1 MKRQLKHYMSV
12 TYITFICH
20 LGYPCHTSYFVV
32 ALCTGLSM
40 LFVLKLF
47 FTEVKT
53 RQRRQKDMRHF
64 RCTVLRRFIKTFQF
78 SPLPRIMYQKSP
90 KYILRCFLFVYSLR
104 ERGGQPFVIRY
115 ARRTSVHWGASVL
128 LAWVCCTPLV
138 FSRRLSGSPER
149 APLRRCCHG
158 ALEGQSGPC
167 NRSLGGN
174 RGGHRQGAGPS
185 RYEGGGLRSGRGESE
200 GVWRLVFTRL
210 VVFDAL

>member
-12 TYITFICH
+12 TCITFICH

-104 ERGGQPFVIRY
+104 ERGGTAFRNSLCQAHFRPLGGVCPP
-115 ARRTSVHWGASVL
+115 SLSL
-128 LAWVCCTPLV
+128 LHT
-138 FSRRLSGSPER
+138 SRRLSVSPER

-158 ALEGQSGPC
+158 ALEGQSGPG

-200 GVWRLVFTRL
+200 GV
-210 VVFDAL
+210 

>member
-12 TYITFICH
+12 TCITFICH

-104 ERGGQPFVIRY
+104 ERGGTAFRNSLCQAHFRPL
-115 ARRTSVHWGASVL
+115 GASVL
-128 LAWVCCTPLV
+128 LAWVCCTPHGV
-138 FSRRLSGSPER
+138 WAFHLSGPHFVAAVMER
-149 APLRRCCHG
+149 WRGRVALVTGASVGIGAAIAKELVRHG
-158 ALEGQSGPC
+158 MKV
-167 NRSLGGN
+167 
-174 RGGHRQGAGPS
+174 AGCA
-185 RYEGGGLRSGRGESE
+185 RDVEK
-200 GVWRLVFTRL
+200 VKVCD
-210 VVFDAL
+210 V